1 MHNSKNSKNSKL
13 TPYMHIQL
21 LHKIIEQDHGY
32 DAANKIISQAELEYA
47 AIMNCS
53 NIETR

>member
-1 MHNSKNSKNSKL
+1 MISL
-13 TPYMHIQL
+13 TPYQEQIVLYNALIEAVGVLKAKQL
-21 LHKIIEQDHGY
+21 IEKQ
-32 DAANKIISQAELEYA
+32 KLEYA